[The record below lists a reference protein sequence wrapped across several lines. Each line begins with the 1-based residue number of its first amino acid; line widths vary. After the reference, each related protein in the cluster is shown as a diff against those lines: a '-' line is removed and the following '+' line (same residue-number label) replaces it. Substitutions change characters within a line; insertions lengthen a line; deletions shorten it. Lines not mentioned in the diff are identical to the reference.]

1 MTTYT
6 VADAIINGADKQL
19 HAQMRSALIKIALD
33 ILAADAEGDEWY
45 AAKAKWA
52 ERVLSSGSGFADRRA
67 RTLLAMNAGIR
78 GGYDADDHTDAAVE
92 AVLSAALPQLVAET
106 L

>member
-6 VADAIINGADKQL
+6 VADAIINGADRAL
-19 HAQMRSALIKIALD
+19 HAKMRAALVKLALD
-33 ILAADAEGDEWY
+33 IVAEDPDTAY
-45 AAKAKWA
+45 HRVRRRWA
-52 ERVLSSGSGFADRRA
+52 ERVLASGTDFADRRA